1 MEACLDTKYVHLQ
14 YQSLTKHVTSISS
27 EMLCGYA

>member
-1 MEACLDTKYVHLQ
+1 MEACLEAKYLQIQ

-27 EMLCGYA
+27 EMLCG